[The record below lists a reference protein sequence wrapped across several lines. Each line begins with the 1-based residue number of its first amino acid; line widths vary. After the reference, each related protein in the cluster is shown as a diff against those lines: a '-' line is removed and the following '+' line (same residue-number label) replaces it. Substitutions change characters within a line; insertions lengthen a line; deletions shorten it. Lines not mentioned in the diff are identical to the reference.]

1 MENLWFYANKL
12 SLNIEKPVLWYSI
25 LPQRRIADRLNHST
39 SDMSVKSDNQ
49 VKCLG
54 LIFDP
59 NLNFKTILT

>member
-1 MENLWFYANKL
+1 MKNHICVIPFSHKEGKLNL
-12 SLNIEKPVLWYSI
+12 
-25 LPQRRIADRLNHST
+25 ST

-59 NLNFKTILT
+59 NLNLKPYV

>member
-1 MENLWFYANKL
+1 MKNHFCVIPFSHKEGKLNL
-12 SLNIEKPVLWYSI
+12 
-25 LPQRRIADRLNHST
+25 ST

-59 NLNFKTILT
+59 NLNLKPYVYIIDQVRSVKMAGY